1 MEPSY
6 RYRAEL
12 GRVVDGDTIDAVI
25 DLGFYIKITERLRL
39 EGLDTPEIY
48 GVPEASEEYRKGME
62 ARSYVERRLGQND
75 HQMIVDTGK
84 RGKWRRW
91 VATVYLPDSDKSL
104 NEELIEEGLA
114 ERVDW

>member
-39 EGLDTPEIY
+39 SGLNTPEIY
-48 GVPEASEEYRKGME
+48 GVPEASDEHKRGME
-62 ARSYVERRLGQND
+62 AKSYVERRLEQNN
-75 HQMIVDTGK
+75 HQMIVETGK

-91 VATVYLPDSDKSL
+91 ITTVYLADSDESL
-104 NEELIEEGLA
+104 NEELIGKGLA
-114 ERVDW
+114 QSVE